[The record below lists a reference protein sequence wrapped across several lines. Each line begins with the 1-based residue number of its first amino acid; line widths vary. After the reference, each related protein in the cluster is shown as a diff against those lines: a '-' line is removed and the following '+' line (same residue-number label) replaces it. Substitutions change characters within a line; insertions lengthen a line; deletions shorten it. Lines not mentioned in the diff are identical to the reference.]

1 MPPPHKTYDEW
12 VERRDLVEEENRA
25 NRAAVARR
33 LQTLHLNGNGSARN
47 GHADNGRGID
57 AEAVAERLDKFVK
70 MFSLASDPA
79 LQGEIIS
86 AIKPHEALELAERIE
101 APDLRNALIRH
112 SLASL

>member
-1 MPPPHKTYDEW
+1 MLLMPSEPGWPKLLLQQVPEAKI
-12 VERRDLVEEENRA
+12 VKNRMH
-25 NRAAVARR
+25 
-33 LQTLHLNGNGSARN
+33 LDIETL
-47 GHADNGRGID
+47 DID

-70 MFSLASDPA
+70 MLSLVSDPA